1 MIFTR
6 TNYLIMLAGILLLLI
21 GFFIMTLEKAEY
33 GFGSLGLTVGP
44 VFLMAGFLVEIYA
57 ILHKDKSSEKD

>member
-6 TNYLIMLAGILLLLI
+6 NNYLIMLAGIVLLLV

-33 GFGSLGLTVGP
+33 GFGTLGLTIGP
-44 VFLMAGFLVEIYA
+44 VFLMLGFLVEIYA
-57 ILHKDKSSEKD
+57 ILHKDKPSDS